1 MAMFLNTCITARG
14 ESRYVLVVA
23 PRYVLTLRIG
33 LGLRSRVAVDTGIV
47 RRIVRMVLTFR

>member
-1 MAMFLNTCITARG
+1 MAMLLNTCITARG

-23 PRYVLTLRIG
+23 PRYVLTLRIR